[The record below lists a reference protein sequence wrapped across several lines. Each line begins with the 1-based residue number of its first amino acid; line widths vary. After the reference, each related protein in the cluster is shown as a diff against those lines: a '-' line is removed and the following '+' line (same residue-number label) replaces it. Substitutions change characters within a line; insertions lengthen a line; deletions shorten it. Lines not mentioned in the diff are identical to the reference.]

1 MMDSTIETHVIGYT
15 ESGNKIVE
23 KFERIHSRKID
34 RKVARHVMKKR
45 GFRKVAKRDYSKVP
59 NVNGKGY
66 QTTRNQGYF
75 SLNWKEN
82 VV

>member
-1 MMDSTIETHVIGYT
+1 MIESTIESHVIGTT
-15 ESGNKIVE
+15 ESGDKIVE
-23 KFERIHSRKID
+23 KLERVHTRKID
-34 RKVARHVMKKR
+34 RRVARYVMKRR
-45 GFRKVAKRDYSKVP
+45 GYKKVAKRSYTKVP